1 MPEAIRIFRKLAQAN
16 RLANARL
23 HRACSLLAAPE
34 LTAARPAFFGSIQA
48 TLNHILL
55 VDRFYLN
62 ALEGGALNRPALDE
76 ARACPDLPTLIRW
89 QEASDL
95 RLLAH
100 VEAQSAGSL
109 AEIVTVDRGETAQH
123 DRRDDLLSHVFQH
136 QTHHR
141 GQVHGMLS
149 ATSVRP
155 PQLDEFIVGGDHA
168 ARVVDMAALGWSE
181 ADLMR

>member
-1 MPEAIRIFRKLAQAN
+1 MTDPLRVFRKLALAN

-23 HRACSLLAAPE
+23 HRACARLTASE
-34 LTAARPAFFGSIQA
+34 LTATRPAFFGSIQA

-62 ALEGGALNRPALDE
+62 ALDGRQLDRPALE
-76 ARACPDLPTLIRW
+76 QARTCPDLATLISW
-89 QEASDL
+89 QAASDDIL
-95 RLLAH
+95 IAE
-100 VEAQSAGSL
+100 VASQTAQTLQDSVA
-109 AEIVTVDRGETAQH
+109 VDRGDRVQY

-149 ATSVRP
+149 ATSAAP
-155 PQLDEFIVGGDHA
+155 PQLDEFIVGDDAA
-168 ARVVDMAALGWSE
+168 ARAEDMALLGWTE
-181 ADLMR
+181 VDLMG

>member
-1 MPEAIRIFRKLAQAN
+1 MSDATRTFRKLAQAN

-23 HRACSLLAAPE
+23 HRACALLAALD
-34 LTAARPAFFGSIQA
+34 LTSARPAFFGSIQA

-76 ARACPDLPTLIRW
+76 ARACPDLATLIRW
-89 QEASDL
+89 QEATDL
-95 RLLAH
+95 LLLAH
-100 VEAQSAGSL
+100 VEAQSAESL
-109 AEIVTVDRGETAQH
+109 AEIVTVDRGDRAQR

-155 PQLDEFIVGGDHA
+155 PQLDEFIVGDDHA
-168 ARVVDMAALGWSE
+168 ARAGDMTALGWSE